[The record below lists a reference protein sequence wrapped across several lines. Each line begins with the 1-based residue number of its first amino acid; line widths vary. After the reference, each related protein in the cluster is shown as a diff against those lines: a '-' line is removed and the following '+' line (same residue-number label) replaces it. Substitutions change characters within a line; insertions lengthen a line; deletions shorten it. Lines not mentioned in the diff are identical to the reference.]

1 MLPNQKNK
9 MSSRSIVREMPKVEI
24 EIESKDDIE
33 DAKEIIGLL
42 EAVADED

>member
-1 MLPNQKNK
+1 

-24 EIESKDDIE
+24 EIEGEDDIE

-42 EAVADED
+42 ETAVDES